1 MAPTFVVLGVLCIA
15 APSVPYAGC
24 RTNDLKPELKCSL
37 KYIASPYTAWRMPRY
52 VDPVRAE
59 EARAYQYTGY
69 ADEVRKDSGDD
80 TKNSLTPTLGV
91 ARMYV

>member
-1 MAPTFVVLGVLCIA
+1 
-15 APSVPYAGC
+15 
-24 RTNDLKPELKCSL
+24 
-37 KYIASPYTAWRMPRY
+37 MPRY